1 MELTKK
7 EIEELTSS
15 VSYDLKRVRGLAEN
29 PDIFL
34 SLNKN
39 GSIRNNSSVTPQ
51 MIADARERK
60 VFLEGLLT
68 KLNKLKGDTYGK

>member
-1 MELTKK
+1 MQFSKK
-7 EIEELTSS
+7 EKEELIES
-15 VSYDLKRVRGLAEN
+15 VSYDLNRIRGLANNPEN
-29 PDIFL
+29 FL

-39 GSIRNNSSVTPQ
+39 GTIRKNSSVTPQ

-68 KLNKLKGDTYGK
+68 KLNEL

>member
-1 MELTKK
+1 MQFSKK
-7 EIEELTSS
+7 EKEELIES
-15 VSYDLKRVRGLAEN
+15 VSYDLNRISGLAEN
-29 PDIFL
+29 PENFL

-39 GSIRNNSSVTPQ
+39 GTIRKNSSVTPQ

-68 KLNKLKGDTYGK
+68 KLNEL

>member
-1 MELTKK
+1 MQFSKK
-7 EIEELTSS
+7 EKEELIES
-15 VSYDLKRVRGLAEN
+15 VSYDLNRIRGLADNPEN
-29 PDIFL
+29 FL

-39 GSIRNNSSVTPQ
+39 GTIRKNSSVTPK

-68 KLNKLKGDTYGK
+68 KLNQL